1 MTTSTFTEQDTQ
13 TFATKLEAFSTTL
26 TPGEQAILTLIETQ
40 LGAHLTTTEDDVQG
54 YMMDLGAV
62 ADIRQREMLY
72 EADRLRVGVRED
84 ADSAAATTE
93 SRSGFWQRV
102 AITLG
107 QQASAMSPRASSRAT
122 T

>member
-1 MTTSTFTEQDTQ
+1 MTTGTFTEQDTQ
-13 TFATKLEAFSTTL
+13 TFATKLEAFSQTL
-26 TPGEQAILTLIETQ
+26 TPGEQAILTLVEQQ

-62 ADIRQREMLY
+62 ADIRQRELLH
-72 EADRLRVGVRED
+72 EADRLRAGVKPE
-84 ADSAAATTE
+84 SETSTPTE
-93 SRSGFWQRV
+93 SRKGFWQRV

-107 QQASAMSPRASSRAT
+107 TQATAMTPRAAGQAT